1 MDNRHRATLV
11 LLIALA
17 GFLVSTPFED
27 TFFGG
32 LVASGCSAALIGGLA
47 DWFAVTAL
55 FRRPLGIPW
64 RTAIIP
70 RNRER
75 IFEALVSMVKEELL
89 SRETLKE
96 QLNRYDLTEPIFAH
110 LLGDGQKAEPP
121 LGDMLAGMSTL
132 LRERKVKD
140 VLEEAAR
147 SLLSGL
153 PLWPLLADSVEWALD
168 SGKAGRVIDVVVGE
182 LEALV
187 RHPLVKGELARLVR
201 ETRSA
206 YESGMRRRR
215 FFDDLVI
222 GLAGKTPE
230 TQLIDSAA
238 AFLDGFRKAG
248 DPQRLRLEAQIRRW
262 VDELRSDPQRQRE
275 VEAWKATLIQR
286 LELGPLLTELLED
299 QGGRSGDDPPRWL
312 KLLRSRLERLLT
324 ELRHDRER
332 RQALDE
338 MLKVHLFRWIDER
351 HEEIGKLVQENLQ
364 SISDETLVE
373 LIESK
378 AGNDLQMIRIN
389 GAVVG
394 ALAGMLLH
402 LATLWLP

>member
-1 MDNRHRATLV
+1 MNNRHTATLV
-11 LLIALA
+11 LVVALA
-17 GFLVSTPFED
+17 GFLVSAPFQE
-27 TFFGG
+27 TFIGG
-32 LVASGCSAALIGGLA
+32 IIASGCGAALIGGLA

-96 QLNRYDLTEPIFAH
+96 QLSRYDLTEPIFNH
-110 LLGDGQKAEPP
+110 LLGDGQKEEPP
-121 LGDMLAGMSTL
+121 MGDMLAGMATL
-132 LRERKVKD
+132 LKEPKVKD
-140 VLEEAAR
+140 ILEEAAGA
-147 SLLSGL
+147 LLSGL
-153 PLWPLLADSVEWALD
+153 PLSPVLADSIEWALD
-168 SGKAGRVIDVVVGE
+168 SGQAGRVIDVAVGE
-182 LEALV
+182 LETLV
-187 RHPLVKGELARLVR
+187 RHPLVKGELARLVQ

-222 GLAGKTPE
+222 GMAGKTPE
-230 TQLIDSAA
+230 TQLVDSAVG
-238 AFLDGFRKAG
+238 FLEGFRKPTN
-248 DPQRLRLEAQIRRW
+248 PQRLRLEAQIRRW
-262 VDELRSDPQRQRE
+262 VAELRTDADRQRQ
-275 VEAWKATLIQR
+275 VEAWKATLLQR
-286 LELGPLLTELLED
+286 LEMGPLLTELLDD
-299 QGGRSGDDPPRWL
+299 QTERSGDDPPRWL
-312 KLLRSRLERLLT
+312 KLLRSRLERLLS
-324 ELRHDRER
+324 ELRQDRER
-332 RQALDE
+332 RAALDG
-338 MLKVHLFRWIDER
+338 MVKVHLFRWIDEQ

-364 SISDETLVE
+364 SISDEQLVE

-394 ALAGMLLH
+394 GLAGVLLH